1 MFKYGDCMNREQMQE
16 IISKMLDLKL
26 SEIKN
31 EIKNIS
37 HQDLYNYIVE
47 VILKNNK
54 IRDVND
60 AAFYIMNIKVNKL
73 YEYLNFKNIKDD
85 SNTIEMDL
93 KSILEG

>member
-1 MFKYGDCMNREQMQE
+1 MNREQMQE

>member
-1 MFKYGDCMNREQMQE
+1 MQE